1 MNNRVAIAATAV
13 LLLATGCAND
23 AESAGPFDR
32 QDFGTPGYVKAMT
45 ADVEFYPACGNE
57 VLTFEGTT
65 WYQYD
70 PANIDEFPDP
80 RRNIE
85 SWISGG
91 FGDAEEDAVIDTDA
105 DAALGSAPDVAASLP
120 GVAVSGGGGGALAM
134 SPGVPRVAAPE
145 LGDDIGV
152 LVEYSGNIAYWESN
166 SKKLA
171 TWLTTTE
178 IEYNWVC

>member
-1 MNNRVAIAATAV
+1 MNLRVAVAASTLALV
-13 LLLATGCAND
+13 FATGCSD
-23 AESAGPFDR
+23 EPESADPFDR
-32 QDFGTPGYVKAMT
+32 HDFGTPGYVTAII

-57 VLTFEGTT
+57 TLTIDDTT

-70 PANIDEFPDP
+70 PANIDEFPNP

-85 SWISGG
+85 SWISNG
-91 FGDAEEDAVIDTDA
+91 FGDVGDDPLVDTDA
-105 DAALGSAPDVAASLP
+105 DAAAAIPHAGP
-120 GVAVSGGGGGALAM
+120 GGAGGGSLAM
-134 SPGVPRVAAPE
+134 ARSVPLVAAPE

-152 LVEYSGNIAYWESN
+152 FVEYSGDIAYWES
-166 SKKLA
+166 SSQKLA